1 MPTFAYKAK
10 NETGAIVTGTVVA
23 DTEQAAV
30 STLDRMQLFPLELET
45 RTERVADA
53 KAGPGPN
60 AEPEDAERARGA
72 DASKAASAD
81 GRAAPAVLRRRRIRL
96 ADTALFSR
104 QLADL
109 LRAGVNLNRALATL
123 TRQTDNP
130 ALVAVIE
137 QVRADVAGGMGM
149 AEALAR
155 HPSAFSPLYVSMFRA
170 GEAGGFLEDV
180 LQRAALFA
188 EKELELRGR
197 ITGALIYPALLVTV
211 AFLAIGFFVFYFIPR
226 FTEIFK
232 DLGGQLPMLTRVMI
246 GVSDTGLAYWWAFL
260 GGGVTA
266 GVLLW
271 RTLQTAQGR
280 FVFDRLKL
288 RAPLLGDLV
297 TKTAIAR
304 FTRTLG
310 TLLKSGVPI
319 LTAIEIA
326 REALGN
332 EVLKLDATEAASAVK
347 EGRNLAEP
355 LGRSPHFPPVV
366 VDMIAVGEESGNL
379 DEVLGHVADAYD
391 REVDRAVRIFVSL
404 LEPALLVVMAA
415 VVGLIVISM
424 LLPIY
429 SLQGSMR

>member
-1 MPTFAYKAK
+1 MATFAYKAK
-10 NETGAIVTGTVVA
+10 NESGGIVTGTLVA

-30 STLDRMQLFPLELET
+30 STLDRMQLFPLHLEA
-45 RTERVADA
+45 RSERVADA
-53 KAGPGPN
+53 KA
-60 AEPEDAERARGA
+60 
-72 DASKAASAD
+72 
-81 GRAAPAVLRRRRIRL
+81 APAPKSDAGPPTHPRAGLLDGANARPPGLAWRKRIRV

-109 LRAGVNLNRALATL
+109 LRAGVNLNRALGTL
-123 TRQTDNP
+123 TRQTNNP
-130 ALVAVIE
+130 AFVAVIE
-137 QVRADVAGGMGM
+137 QLRADVAGGMPM
-149 AEALAR
+149 ADALAR
-155 HPSAFSPLYVSMFRA
+155 HPDAFSPLYVSMVRA

-180 LQRAALFA
+180 LHRAALFA

-197 ITGALIYPALLVTV
+197 ITGALIYPSLLVTV
-211 AFLAIGFFVFYFIPR
+211 AALAIAFFVFYFIPR

-232 DLGGQLPMLTRVMI
+232 DLGGQLPFLTRVMI
-246 GVSDTGLAYWWAFL
+246 GISDAGLAYWWAIL
-260 GGGVTA
+260 GGAGMG

-271 RTLQTAQGR
+271 RALRTAQGR
-280 FVFDRLKL
+280 FLFDRLKL
-288 RAPLLGDLV
+288 KAPLIGDLV
-297 TKTAIAR
+297 TKTAVAR

-332 EVLKLDATEAASAVK
+332 QVLQLDATEAAAAVK
-347 EGRNLAEP
+347 EGRSLAEP

-366 VDMIAVGEESGNL
+366 VDMIAVGEESGSL

-391 REVDRAVRIFVSL
+391 REVDRSVRIFVSL

>member
-1 MPTFAYKAK
+1 
-10 NETGAIVTGTVVA
+10 
-23 DTEQAAV
+23 
-30 STLDRMQLFPLELET
+30 MQLFPLELEA
-45 RTERVADA
+45 RSERAPE
-53 KAGPGPN
+53 KAAPAPKPETGPGP
-60 AEPEDAERARGA
+60 
-72 DASKAASAD
+72 
-81 GRAAPAVLRRRRIRL
+81 APAGAEAANGREATDAPRPRRIRL

-109 LRAGVNLNRALATL
+109 LRAGVNLNRALRTL

-137 QVRADVAGGMGM
+137 QVRTDVAGGMGM
-149 AEALAR
+149 ADALSR
-155 HPSAFSPLYVSMFRA
+155 HPAAFSPLYVSMVRA
-170 GEAGGFLEDV
+170 GETGGFLEDV
-180 LQRAALFA
+180 LQRAAHFA

-197 ITGALIYPALLVTV
+197 ITGALIYPSLLVSV
-211 AFLAIGFFVFYFIPR
+211 AVLAIGFFVFYFIPR

-232 DLGGQLPMLTRVMI
+232 DLGGELPFLTRIMI
-246 GVSDTGLAYWWAFL
+246 GISDLGLNYWWAFA
-260 GGGVTA
+260 GGGVLA
-266 GVLLW
+266 GISLW
-271 RTLQTAQGR
+271 RALKTAQGR
-280 FVFDRLKL
+280 FVYDRIRL
-288 RAPLLGDLV
+288 RAPLLGPLV
-297 TKTAIAR
+297 TKTAVAR

-319 LTAIEIA
+319 LTAIEIS

-332 EVLKLDATEAASAVK
+332 EVLKLDATEAAAAVK

-355 LGRSPHFPPVV
+355 LGRSPYFPPVV

-415 VVGLIVISM
+415 IVGLIVIAM

-429 SLQGSMR
+429 SLQGTMR